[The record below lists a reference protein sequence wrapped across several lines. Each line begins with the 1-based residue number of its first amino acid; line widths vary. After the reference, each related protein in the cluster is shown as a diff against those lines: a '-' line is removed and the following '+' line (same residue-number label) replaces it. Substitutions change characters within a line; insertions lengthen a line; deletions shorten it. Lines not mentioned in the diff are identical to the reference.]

1 MLASQIPQKLLEI
14 FKDYYP
20 DTSKQNLSD
29 MFFGGQEIVYHSDN
43 YYKISKKKLEIEQIE
58 YQDISEP
65 EKMSHNIIANQLL
78 EKNEIRVY
86 ENTLYRYEN
95 VVYKKKKTSLKEK
108 YNVNYTCFENMCNF
122 LQFLHIFIAYV

>member
-95 VVYKKKKTSLKEK
+95 VVYKKKKTSLKEN
-108 YNVNYTCFENMCNF
+108 YN
-122 LQFLHIFIAYV
+122 

>member
-1 MLASQIPQKLLEI
+1 
-14 FKDYYP
+14 
-20 DTSKQNLSD
+20 
-29 MFFGGQEIVYHSDN
+29 MFFGRQEIVYTSDN
-43 YYKISKKKLEIEQIE
+43 YYKISKKELEIEQIE

-95 VVYKKKKTSLKEK
+95 GVYKKKKTSLKENYK
-108 YNVNYTCFENMCNF
+108 LNYTCLEICVIFYNFYTYMLHMCKF
-122 LQFLHIFIAYV
+122 YIIIHIWRCKK